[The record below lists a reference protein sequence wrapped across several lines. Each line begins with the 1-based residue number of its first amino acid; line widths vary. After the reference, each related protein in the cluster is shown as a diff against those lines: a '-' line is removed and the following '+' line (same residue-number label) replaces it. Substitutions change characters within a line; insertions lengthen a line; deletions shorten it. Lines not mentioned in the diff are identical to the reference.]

1 MALRRVLVA
10 ASGEPPELELVRE
23 LARTADLVVA
33 VDGGL
38 ALLLRAGVVP
48 QLLIGDLDSLDGV
61 AVPPGVEVRRHP
73 REKDATD
80 LELTLDQVAALA
92 PEEIR
97 LVGALGG
104 RVDHLLATCG
114 LLVRHRVP
122 IVVHH
127 RGEVLYAVS
136 GPLTLSGAAPG
147 DRVSLIPLTDRVE
160 GIHTQ
165 GLRYPL
171 AGEPLHRTGTR
182 GVSNQVVSLP
192 CQVEFSS
199 GRLLVVHAP
208 AARRPRKKEG

>member
-1 MALRRVLVA
+1 MAPKRVLIA
-10 ASGEPPELELVRE
+10 ASGEPPALDLVRA
-23 LARTADLVVA
+23 LARDADLVVA

-38 ALLLRAGVVP
+38 ALLLRAGIVP

-61 AVPPGVEVRRHP
+61 AIPTGVEVRRHP

-104 RVDHLLATCG
+104 RVDHLLATLG
-114 LLVRHRVP
+114 LLARYRVP
-122 IVVHH
+122 IVVYH
-127 RGEVLYAVS
+127 RDEVLHAVS
-136 GPLTLSGAAPG
+136 GPLTLSEAAPG

-171 AGEPLHRTGTR
+171 RGEALERTGTR

-192 CQVEFSS
+192 CRVEFSS

-208 AARRPRKKEG
+208 SARRPRDKEG